1 MGLKRPKISILRII
15 VTGAVGAVLF
25 SIIAPNSVRA
35 KHRVSSDQICRMNLQ
50 RLDAELYEYKQD
62 HGRFPETLTPIY
74 AKSNSQIDG
83 CLEVMPDP
91 IFGINE
97 ERYGADTYSSGYDCG
112 PMYIWSCPKSGSHK
126 TERLDA
132 MGFYYGVSSVSGMMM
147 TKSPPPSSKS

>member
-1 MGLKRPKISILRII
+1 M
-15 VTGAVGAVLF
+15 TGAVGAVLF

-91 IFGINE
+91 FSASTRTGMEQIPTRQDTSVDRCTFGPV
-97 ERYGADTYSSGYDCG
+97 RSRAPTKPRDWTLWVST
-112 PMYIWSCPKSGSHK
+112 
-126 TERLDA
+126 TE
-132 MGFYYGVSSVSGMMM
+132 F
-147 TKSPPPSSKS
+147 PPSQG

>member
-62 HGRFPETLTPIY
+62 HG
-74 AKSNSQIDG
+74 QIDG